1 VTVASKGRA
10 AWASRGPLPVR
21 LSYHVS
27 RVTAAGT
34 EVAAFD
40 NERTRLTSFVCPGD
54 PQTFVLP
61 VTLGALGSYEVEFD
75 LVHEARTWFKD
86 RGGLTAVARVD
97 VYRGS
102 SNT

>member
-1 VTVASKGRA
+1 
-10 AWASRGPLPVR
+10 VR

-27 RVTAAGT
+27 RVTSPGLEA
-34 EVAAFD
+34 VAFD
-40 NERTRLTSFVCPGD
+40 NERTLLTSFVCPGD
-54 PQTFVLP
+54 PQTFVVP
-61 VTLGALGSYEVEFD
+61 VTLGEPGDHEIEFD

-86 RGGLTAVARVD
+86 RGGRTAVARVD